1 LREKQSKAHPPKK
14 RRNGKVRL
22 FAVDFGSAFFASLS
36 TPLSKEKPQARFFLN
51 RLSRSFPPEGLL
63 SLITY
68 SLSLSLFF
76 RKETSCARPL
86 LLQDRA
92 QRESSRER
100 GERVSS
106 PQFRPEPELNNSSSA
121 KRKKKSLPPPSSRQL
136 RAPRVP
142 EQPWLAR

>member
-51 RLSRSFPPEGLL
+51 RLSRSFHPEGLL

-68 SLSLSLFF
+68 SLSLSLSFSEKRRVVLGLSCF
-76 RKETSCARPL
+76 RTELKGNLP
-86 LLQDRA
+86 
-92 QRESSRER
+92 ER
-100 GERVSS
+100 GEKE
-106 PQFRPEPELNNSSSA
+106 FLLLNSGL
-121 KRKKKSLPPPSSRQL
+121 SLN
-136 RAPRVP
+136 
-142 EQPWLAR
+142 